1 MTTQEFINTLEQN
14 SKQNKDLLFEYGKNQ
29 FAGTN
34 YHLTE
39 VKNVTFETV
48 DCGGNTNNWK
58 ETHIQLW
65 ESPSEKGKTDYI
77 TVDKALSIINRVH
90 SINPLWLETEL
101 KVEFG
106 NENFHTSVLNVAS
119 FDIQKNQILAKLFV
133 EKTKCKAPDV
143 CSTDESACCDDVNNE
158 VKEEATCCSDSG
170 CC

>member
-14 SKQNKDLLFEYGKNQ
+14 SNQNKELLFEFSKNQ
-29 FAGTN
+29 IADTN

-48 DCGGNTNNWK
+48 DCGGNSNNWK
-58 ETHIQLW
+58 ETHLQLW
-65 ESPSEKGKTDYI
+65 ESPAEKGKTGYI

-90 SINPLWLETEL
+90 SIKPLLYNAEL

-106 NENFHTSVLNVAS
+106 NENFHTSVLNVDS
-119 FDIQKNQILAKLFV
+119 FEIKENQIITKLFV
-133 EKTKCKAPDV
+133 EKTRCKAPDV
-143 CSTDESACCDDVNNE
+143 CGTDE
-158 VKEEATCCSDSG
+158 VKEEASCCSDTG